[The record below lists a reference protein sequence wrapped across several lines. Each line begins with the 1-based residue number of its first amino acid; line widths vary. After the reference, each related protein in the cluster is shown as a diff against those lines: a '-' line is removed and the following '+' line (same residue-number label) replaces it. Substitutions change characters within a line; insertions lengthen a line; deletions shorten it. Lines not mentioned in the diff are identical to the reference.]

1 MDEPRIQKFLIVEDD
16 AKYAAWLHHSVGAGF
31 PNDSVVI
38 MDWTSFGRV
47 RTAMTARDYDLVV
60 LSLAFDEGIEEPTTN
75 GFEWIRKLRTQ
86 PGFPEMIVLAEGGS
100 ELAAVRSLRLG
111 AADYL
116 PKRLLTP
123 ARLHRAIKLTLRM
136 IEKDAQRRAERAAQ
150 QLAAGAKTEVAP
162 TAPAPAAPAAT
173 SAANAAAT
181 VKTSTVAA
189 DKPDRIDR
197 AEMSLPAARVAATHI
212 STHTGAS
219 LARAAAF
226 ATSPQAA
233 ARPAHVATHTG
244 ASLASAARAA
254 LAAHPTPA
262 AMTPASAPAPASVTA
277 PAAAPSPSTGAPV
290 KVAAS
295 QRDPAARSLPAAG
308 ASLPAISMPA
318 AVAKDSKQVAP
329 DSHQIPGYTI
339 LQKIGESEAAAV
351 YLAIAEDLGHNVAL
365 KISKRRHIGVA
376 ESSDTTGTGQR
387 GILFQREFEAI
398 AALDHPSIID
408 LFDYGIHDGV
418 EYLAMEYFPCGDLK
432 ARLQNPLT
440 ADEAIQFLREIAR
453 SLKVVHEAGLIHRDL
468 KPPNVM
474 LRDDGSVVL
483 IDFGLARSL
492 LSGDGSTRTGVLRG
506 SPYYMSPEQAQG
518 EVLDARTDLYSMGVM
533 LYEMLAGKKPYL
545 GASAID
551 VLQQHV
557 MAPVPELPVHHLF
570 YQPLLER
577 LMAKSREQRISS
589 CDELLNAIEQMSQSM
604 GDAAMVDPETLVSA
618 GAATT

>member
-1 MDEPRIQKFLIVEDD
+1 MDETRTQKFLIVEDD
-16 AKYAAWLHHSVGAGF
+16 AKYAAWLHHSVGAGW

-47 RTAMTARDYDLVV
+47 RTAMTARDYDIVL
-60 LSLAFDEGIEEPTTN
+60 LSLAFDEGIEEPTT
-75 GFEWIRKLRTQ
+75 GSFEWIRKLRTQ
-86 PGFPEMIVLAEGGS
+86 PGFPEMIVLADGGS
-100 ELAAVRSLRLG
+100 ELAAVRTLRLG

-116 PKRLLTP
+116 PKRLLNP
-123 ARLHRAIKLTLRM
+123 SRLQRSMKFTLRM

-150 QLAAGAKTEVAP
+150 QSAKTP
-162 TAPAPAAPAAT
+162 PAGKAEKVET
-173 SAANAAAT
+173 
-181 VKTSTVAA
+181 
-189 DKPDRIDR
+189 IDR
-197 AEMSLPAARVAATHI
+197 AEMSMPAARVAPTHI

-226 ATSPQAA
+226 ATSTPNGAK
-233 ARPAHVATHTG
+233 PVHVATHTG

-254 LAAHPTPA
+254 LAAHPSPPA
-262 AMTPASAPAPASVTA
+262 HVATKVTA
-277 PAAAPSPSTGAPV
+277 LA
-290 KVAAS
+290 
-295 QRDPAARSLPAAG
+295 RDPAAQSLPAASS
-308 ASLPAISMPA
+308 SLPAIATPA
-318 AVAKDSKQVAP
+318 PQSKDSKQIAP
-329 DSHQIPGYTI
+329 ESHQIPGYTI

-351 YLAIAEDLGHNVAL
+351 YLAIADDLGHNVAL
-365 KISKRRHIGVA
+365 KISKRRHTA
-376 ESSDTTGTGQR
+376 ASETSSDTGQR

-468 KPPNVM
+468 KPPNAM

-577 LMAKSREQRISS
+577 LMAKSREQRIAS
-589 CDELLNAIEQMSQSM
+589 CDELLSAIEQMCQSLNE
-604 GDAAMVDPETLVSA
+604 GVMVDPETLVAA

>member
-1 MDEPRIQKFLIVEDD
+1 MDEPRTQKFLIVEDD
-16 AKYAAWLHHSVGAGF
+16 AKYAAWLHHAIGAGW

-47 RTAMTARDYDLVV
+47 RTAMTARDYDVVV

-86 PGFPEMIVLAEGGS
+86 TGFPEMVVLAEGGS

-123 ARLHRAIKLTLRM
+123 ARLHRSIKLTLRM
-136 IEKDAQRRAERAAQ
+136 IEKDAQRRAERAARETPK
-150 QLAAGAKTEVAP
+150 AA
-162 TAPAPAAPAAT
+162 
-173 SAANAAAT
+173 SAEKADT
-181 VKTSTVAA
+181 VEKV
-189 DKPDRIDR
+189 DR
-197 AEMSLPAARVAATHI
+197 AEMSMPTARVAPTHI

-219 LARAAAF
+219 LSRAAAF
-226 ATSPQAA
+226 ATA
-233 ARPAHVATHTG
+233 PATGSKPTHVATHTG

-254 LAAHPTPA
+254 LAAHP
-262 AMTPASAPAPASVTA
+262 SAPAPVPIAAAPAPVPAPATAPTLVSASA
-277 PAAAPSPSTGAPV
+277 RNPAAQSIPAAA
-290 KVAAS
+290 
-295 QRDPAARSLPAAG
+295 
-308 ASLPAISMPA
+308 A
-318 AVAKDSKQVAP
+318 AVAKESKQVAP

-365 KISKRRHIGVA
+365 KISKRRHVA
-376 ESSDTTGTGQR
+376 TSEISSDTGQR

-408 LFDYGIHDGV
+408 LFDYGIHEGV

-440 ADEAIQFLREIAR
+440 ADEAIAFLREIAK
-453 SLKVVHEAGLIHRDL
+453 SLKVVHDAGIIHRDL

-474 LRDDGSVVL
+474 LRDDGNVVL

-492 LSGDGSTRTGVLRG
+492 MGGDSSTRTGVLRG

-577 LMAKSREQRISS
+577 LMAKSREQRIAS
-589 CDELLNAIEQMSQSM
+589 CDELLSAIEQMTQSM
-604 GDAAMVDPETLVSA
+604 GESAMVDPETLVAA